1 MKDMSELFQWMIYN
15 KVSDNIF
22 SSANTLTG
30 LRNAAAEM
38 GCQFPETED
47 GLKSLVLLYRKW
59 RPKTDKK
66 NKLLSWQAYQ
76 LAVAGIDPD
85 DIQPRQI
92 ELFEVAR

>member
-1 MKDMSELFQWMIYN
+1 MNDMSGLFQWTIDN

-30 LRNAAAEM
+30 LRNSANEM
-38 GCQFPETED
+38 SYQFPETED

-66 NKLLSWQAYQ
+66 NILLSWQAYQ
-76 LAVAGIDPD
+76 LAVAGIEPD

-92 ELFEVAR
+92 ELFEEAQ